1 MANGKALAEHVEESN
16 YQSPTESSSEK
27 DHHAPAF
34 HFDPKA
40 EGRLRRKIDWYI
52 VPTVSLMY
60 LFCFIDRANIGN
72 ARLAG
77 LEDDLDMAGYD
88 YNTLLSVFY
97 ISYIVFEIPSNIAC
111 KWMGPGWF
119 LPAIT
124 LAFGICSVGTAFVH
138 SFNSACGVR
147 FLLGVFE
154 AGMFPGIAYYLSRW
168 YRKAELALRLSIYLV
183 MAPLAGA
190 FGGLL
195 ASGILNLSSFGSL
208 HTWRMIF
215 AIEGIIT
222 IGIGALAFLTLTD
235 RPETAAWL
243 SKEEKELAISRVRSE
258 YEHAGAR
265 EVLDKLDKKKLTR
278 GIFNPVVQATSWIML
293 LACVT
298 VQGLA
303 FFAPTIVRTIYPE
316 KSTIEQ
322 QLQTVP
328 PYIVG
333 AFSTIL
339 IPYLSGRFNKRL
351 GLFIITPIFMMV
363 GYIIFLATDNSRAR
377 YGATFLIA
385 FGSFPVG
392 VLTTAHAS
400 VNVVSDTAR
409 AAAIG
414 TVVMMGNIGG
424 LVATWSFL
432 PFDGPDYP
440 IGNGLNLATGSTCLL
455 IAIGMLIWSKWD
467 NGRREEAGERSG
479 RRLDGLS
486 ARQIEDLEWRH
497 PAFRWL
503 L

>member
-1 MANGKALAEHVEESN
+1 
-16 YQSPTESSSEK
+16 
-27 DHHAPAF
+27 
-34 HFDPKA
+34 
-40 EGRLRRKIDWYI
+40 
-52 VPTVSLMY
+52 
-60 LFCFIDRANIGN
+60 
-72 ARLAG
+72 
-77 LEDDLDMAGYD
+77 MAGYD

-293 LACVT
+293 FTCVT

-303 FFAPTIVRTIYPE
+303 FFLPTIVRTIYPE

-467 NGRREEAGERSG
+467 NGRRKQADESSG